1 MILLILEAPLI
12 LLEFPITYFMQARPS
27 ESVMLYEN
35 KPRTVRLSS
44 ISLKE
49 GNEPTP
55 VFLYWILKELQPI
68 PV

>member
-35 KPRTVRLSS
+35 KPRTFRLNL
-44 ISLKE
+44 ILTNK
-49 GNEPTP
+49 GNEPIP
-55 VFLYWILKELQPI
+55 VF
-68 PV
+68 